1 MNDRRDELIALF
13 SELVELTIL
22 EEKDPQSFRVR
33 AYENA
38 RQSIGAIARDVS
50 AMTAAELAKENGIGK
65 STAQKIREFYDTG
78 TIAKVDELRK
88 KFPPGIVEVS
98 RLPGIGPKSVDKLRN
113 LLGIESV
120 DDLAKAVREQKLR
133 DMAGFGQKTE
143 EKIAR
148 ALERLS
154 LDKAGPKRTPIAK
167 ALPLA
172 ERIVAK
178 LRAVPGVERVE
189 YAGSLRRF
197 SETIGDVDIL
207 VTTREP
213 AAVIERFIGLG
224 EEVLASGQT
233 KASIVTR
240 ERIQVDLRV
249 VSDEAF
255 GAAMLYFTGS
265 KSHNIKLR
273 QRAMDRGLM
282 LNEYALTRL
291 DTGEVVAARTEDE
304 IYRALELE
312 PIPPTLREDSGEIEA
327 SAERS
332 LPPLVDARALRGD
345 CHVHTTLS
353 GDGKSSLDEIVAR
366 AIEKDHLYLA
376 ITDHAENLQGV
387 GVSREVL
394 RAQRD
399 DLKRVGDAH
408 PELTLLQ
415 GVELN
420 IAPDGSLDYDLD
432 FRMSLDFCV
441 AAVHAAFD
449 LDQATQT
456 KRMLAAMDD
465 PSVHAIGHLTGR
477 KIGRRPGIDLDF
489 VAILERAAELE
500 IAIEINS
507 ALPRLDA
514 PAAVLRRAREIP
526 VLFVISSDAHH
537 TRELDQLRWGAL
549 QSQRGWVSP
558 DRVVNTWPK
567 ERFLAWVERRR
578 ARAA

>member
-1 MNDRRDELIALF
+1 MNDRRDELLALF
-13 SELVELTIL
+13 SELVELTVL

-33 AYENA
+33 AYEGA
-38 RQSIGAIARDVS
+38 RQSIGAIARDLS

-65 STAQKIREFYDTG
+65 STAQKIREFYETG

-88 KFPPGIVEVS
+88 KFPPGIVEIS

-113 LLGIESV
+113 VLGIENV
-120 DDLAKAVREQKLR
+120 DDLAKAVREQRLR
-133 DMAGFGQKTE
+133 GMAGFGEKTE
-143 EKIAR
+143 EKLAR
-148 ALERLS
+148 ALERLA
-154 LDKAGPKRTPIAK
+154 LDKGGPKRTPIAK

-172 ERIVAK
+172 ERIVGK

-197 SETIGDVDIL
+197 SETIGDIDIL
-207 VTTREP
+207 VTTKEP
-213 AAVIERFIGLG
+213 AAVIERFVGLG

-255 GAAMLYFTGS
+255 GAALLYFTGS

-291 DTGEVVAARTEDE
+291 DNGDVVAAQTEDE
-304 IYRALELE
+304 IYRALELD

-327 SAERS
+327 SAGRA
-332 LPPLVDARALRGD
+332 LPPLVEARALRGD

-456 KRMLAAMDD
+456 KRMLAAMED

-489 VAILERAAELE
+489 VAILERAAELD

-549 QSQRGWVSP
+549 QSQRGWVDP

-567 ERFLAWVERRR
+567 ERFLEWVERRR

>member
-1 MNDRRDELIALF
+1 M
-13 SELVELTIL
+13 
-22 EEKDPQSFRVR
+22 
-33 AYENA
+33 
-38 RQSIGAIARDVS
+38 
-50 AMTAAELAKENGIGK
+50 
-65 STAQKIREFYDTG
+65 
-78 TIAKVDELRK
+78 
-88 KFPPGIVEVS
+88 
-98 RLPGIGPKSVDKLRN
+98 
-113 LLGIESV
+113 
-120 DDLAKAVREQKLR
+120 
-133 DMAGFGQKTE
+133 
-143 EKIAR
+143 
-148 ALERLS
+148 
-154 LDKAGPKRTPIAK
+154 
-167 ALPLA
+167 
-172 ERIVAK
+172 
-178 LRAVPGVERVE
+178 
-189 YAGSLRRF
+189 
-197 SETIGDVDIL
+197 
-207 VTTREP
+207 
-213 AAVIERFIGLG
+213 ERFVGLG

-249 VSDEAF
+249 VSDDAF
-255 GAAMLYFTGS
+255 GAALLYFTGS

-291 DTGEVVAARTEDE
+291 DSGDVVAAQTEDE
-304 IYRALELE
+304 IYRALELD

-327 SAERS
+327 SAGRA
-332 LPPLVDARALRGD
+332 LPPLVEARALRGD

-353 GDGKSSLDEIVAR
+353 GDGKSTLDEIVAR

-399 DLKRVGDAH
+399 DLRRVGDAH
-408 PELTLLQ
+408 PSLTLLQ

-441 AAVHAAFD
+441 AAVHSAFD

-456 KRMLAAMDD
+456 KRMLAAMED

-489 VAILERAAELE
+489 VAVLERAAELE

-549 QSQRGWVSP
+549 QSQRGWVNP

-567 ERFLAWVERRR
+567 ERFLEWVERRR